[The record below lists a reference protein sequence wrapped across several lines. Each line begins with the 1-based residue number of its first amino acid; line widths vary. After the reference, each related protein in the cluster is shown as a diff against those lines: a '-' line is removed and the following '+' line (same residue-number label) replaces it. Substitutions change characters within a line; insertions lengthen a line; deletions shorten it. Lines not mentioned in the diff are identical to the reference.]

1 MKTATNQTEYLA
13 ALFEKAIT
21 NVKATGA
28 PKRLDIMLSDE
39 GLTNCPSPFSDD
51 VINRMIENTIKNAR
65 PVSF

>member
-1 MKTATNQTEYLA
+1 MNIQTNQTAFLTE
-13 ALFEKAIT
+13 LFDKAIA

-28 PKRLDIMLSDE
+28 PKRVDIMLSDE

-65 PVSF
+65 PVSI